1 VEDAELAL
9 RRVARV
15 VDERVGEEVRDVA
28 VDRVLGID
36 VRGLA
41 RALAA
46 RDRLVGLAVRGLERV
61 QVAAT
66 LDAVDAAAGAER
78 VAAVLA
84 ATVARTEVWDRLPA
98 TPRLGARAEVGSA
111 SMIRLLRLA
120 LQVVLFFLLLSLVV
134 AVASAETGTVE
145 KGVLIAVGCVLV
157 WLASRVR
164 RIGAPVRAS

>member
-15 VDERVGEEVRDVA
+15 VDERGGEEVRDVA
-28 VDRVLGID
+28 VDLVLGID

-78 VAAVLA
+78 VVAVLA
-84 ATVARTEVWDRLPA
+84 ATARGR
-98 TPRLGARAEVGSA
+98 RSG
-111 SMIRLLRLA
+111 
-120 LQVVLFFLLLSLVV
+120 
-134 AVASAETGTVE
+134 
-145 KGVLIAVGCVLV
+145 IACQPPLD
-157 WLASRVR
+157 SVR
-164 RIGAPVRAS
+164 ERR